1 MTKIEE
7 LEQKLNEMNEGLEV
21 GIKKFQEQIT
31 DFNNELRIAKEDF
44 LDELNECQK
53 ALAELKESKK
63 EGKWK
68 PVLDKLYW
76 YRGDEGINLFDTWE
90 NDEIDEWRR
99 KNLKIFETE
108 EECEKYWHF
117 MDTVKEKSYSFS
129 DDDWTY
135 DDVDKYSIYYDY
147 GEKCFYT
154 RATDTERYLGEIYFK
169 TEESAKYIIDNYKEE
184 LMEFFVERG

>member
-1 MTKIEE
+1 MTKIED
-7 LEQKLNEMNEGLEV
+7 MS
-21 GIKKFQEQIT
+21 
-31 DFNNELRIAKEDF
+31 
-44 LDELNECQK
+44 LDELSQVLIECQK

-68 PVLDKLYW
+68 PALDKLYW

-108 EECEKYWHF
+108 EECERYWHF

-129 DDDWTY
+129 KEEWENHNIR
-135 DDVDKYSIYYDY
+135 KYTIYYDFNRKEF
-147 GEKCFYT
+147 GVDRSIDIK
-154 RATDTERYLGEIYFK
+154 YLGEIYFK
-169 TEESAKYIIDNYKEE
+169 TEEDCQYIIDNFKDE
-184 LMEFFVERG
+184 LMEYWI

>member
-7 LEQKLNEMNEGLEV
+7 LEQK
-21 GIKKFQEQIT
+21 
-31 DFNNELRIAKEDF
+31 
-44 LDELNECQK
+44 LNECQK

-68 PVLDKLYW
+68 PALNKLYW

-108 EECEKYWHF
+108 EQCEKYWKF
-117 MDTVKEKSYSFS
+117 MDTVKEKSYEFTVN
-129 DDDWTY
+129 DWKKHDGKFY
-135 DDVDKYSIYYDY
+135 IYYNGIIGKFIVG
-147 GEKCFYT
+147 GEGIRKN
-154 RATDTERYLGEIYFK
+154 LGTIYFK
-169 TEESAKYIIDNYKEE
+169 TATDAQYIIDNYEEE
-184 LMEFFVERG
+184 LMKYFL